1 MAGKFLIET
10 ETVDSAK
17 EKINKIPTNL
27 NSLDGEI
34 KEYNTTDETTDETG
48 INLGTAF
55 ESAKNKLTE
64 IITKGSKGATDTG
77 KAMEDVVTKHTE
89 LQNSLKIEIPS
100 SGAEDTS
107 KTADTSTEEAGNQD
121 TGATDYGSDYG
132 SGGSGSGGSGD
143 SGGDSLFAAD
153 GLLGQLGQQ
162 QNYQVVE
169 AKPTE
174 LTHAIVD
181 KDKLTEES
189 KQFFNRSDFA
199 YDQNTGYAK
208 VGQRYVITCD
218 PVFGKVGDCIDFV
231 GANGVIVQCVIGA
244 LRSDESAEKRKIS
257 FVVNQDTW
265 TEEKQEA
272 FTKDLIQK
280 TTEIRNYGNVDQQG
294 TNQQGSGQQS
304 QISSQ
309 LATLGLSGAASGGN
323 SQQASNFI
331 TSSIR
336 RT

>member
-34 KEYNTTDETTDETG
+34 KGYNTTDETTDETG

-55 ESAKNKLTE
+55 ESAKNKLAE

-89 LQNSLKIEIPS
+89 LQNSLKIEVPGS
-100 SGAEDTS
+100 NADDT
-107 KTADTSTEEAGNQD
+107 TTTDNTPDNTTD
-121 TGATDYGSDYG
+121 TGGDDYGSDYG
-132 SGGSGSGGSGD
+132 GGGGGGGGSDG
-143 SGGDSLFAAD
+143 D
-153 GLLGQLGQQ
+153 GLLSAGFGMTGQQ
-162 QNYQVVE
+162 QQQTYQVVD

-174 LTHAIVD
+174 LTHAVVD
-181 KDKLTEES
+181 KDKLSDES

-199 YDQNTGYAK
+199 YDENNGYAK

-218 PVFGKVGDCIDFV
+218 PVFGKVGDCIDFM

-244 LRSDESAEKRKIS
+244 LRTDESAEKRKIS
-257 FVVNQDTW
+257 FVVDQEKW
-265 TEEKQEA
+265 SEEKQEA

-280 TTEIRNYGNVDQQG
+280 TTEIRNFGNIDQQG
-294 TNQQGSGQQS
+294 TGQQS
-304 QISSQ
+304 QVSSQ
-309 LATLGLSGAASGGN
+309 MAALGIRGGAATGNAYQSSGDVN
-323 SQQASNFI
+323 SAV
-331 TSSIR
+331 